1 MKKFLLIGLSALPL
15 AAFGAA
21 GDTSQLTSF
30 VNSIKTTVNAI
41 IPVLVSLAL
50 VAFFWGLIKF
60 LFMTNGDEDGRKD
73 ARQMMIYAVIAL
85 FVMTAIWGLVG
96 FIGSSTG
103 IDSNAGAPTIKIP
116 STSGI

>member
-1 MKKFLLIGLSALPL
+1 MKKFLLIGLSALPVV
-15 AAFGAA
+15 AFGADGSTA
-21 GDTSQLTSF
+21 GLTTF
-30 VNSIKTTVNAI
+30 VGTIKTTVNSL

-85 FVMTAIWGLVG
+85 FVMTSIWGLTG
-96 FIGSSTG
+96 FLGSSLGVTEG
-103 IDSNAGAPTIKIP
+103 TAPTIKLP
-116 STSGI
+116 STTGI